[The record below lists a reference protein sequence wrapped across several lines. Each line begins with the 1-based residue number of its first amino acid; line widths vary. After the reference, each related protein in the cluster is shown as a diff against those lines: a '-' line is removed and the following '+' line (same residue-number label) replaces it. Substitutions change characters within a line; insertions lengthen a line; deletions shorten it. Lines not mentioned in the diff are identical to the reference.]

1 MHSMNS
7 SRKLYDELNSS
18 RPDLLELLNEA
29 LFEAYNAGN
38 NDGYHTSTGNQ
49 SGILAAIGGLRDASN
64 YQLLFPPPS
73 EQIPLEIPSEQSPDG
88 GDRQRDTAGPENT
101 SQA

>member
-1 MHSMNS
+1 MHSMTS

-38 NDGYHTSTGNQ
+38 DDGYDTSTDNP
-49 SGILAAIGGLRDASN
+49 SGILATIGGLRNASN
-64 YQLLFPPPS
+64 YQLLFPPAS
-73 EQIPLEIPSEQSPDG
+73 EQLPLDPLSGTP
-88 GDRQRDTAGPENT
+88 
-101 SQA
+101 